1 MNTETVPDLEVQ
13 KALSLDLQSAF
24 LEHVHEIEHFP
35 IENILFKDIAPV
47 LAQPGML
54 NRAVST
60 ISPVVTALQPDKI
73 LAVDAR
79 GFILGAAL
87 ADRSEAGLVMVRKP
101 GKLPGSVHRFAYT
114 CEYSSGHLEVTYGVV
129 KPGDRCLIVDDLLA
143 TGGTARATADFTL
156 ECGAAVLGYCFM
168 VEIEALE
175 GRKRLHDG
183 PVHTIFRC

>member
-1 MNTETVPDLEVQ
+1 MTTQTKHEPEITEV
-13 KALSLDLQSAF
+13 LSSELQTFF
-24 LEHVHEIEHFP
+24 LANVHEIEHFP
-35 IENILFKDIAPV
+35 IANILFKDIAPV

-54 NRAVST
+54 SRAVSA
-60 ISPVVTALQPDKI
+60 ISPVVMELKPDKI

-87 ADRSEAGLVMVRKP
+87 ADRTEAGLVMVRKP
-101 GKLPGSVHRFAYT
+101 GKLPGTVHRFAYT
-114 CEYSSGHLEVTYGVV
+114 CEYSSGHLEVTDGVIDY
-129 KPGDRCLIVDDLLA
+129 GDRCLIVDDLLA
-143 TGGTARATADFTL
+143 TGGTARATSDFTV
-156 ECGAAVLGYCFM
+156 ERGAIVVGYCFM